1 MYQTYL
7 NIIIILWLS
16 IITFI
21 LILKLKNKSFQIDLN
36 RRYKLSKNKKRYI
49 IFRLI
54 SNKQD
59 ISPQA
64 IEESIKD
71 GVSYL
76 GGKMWLDLSSPHV
89 IFFDPHNMMGIIST
103 NRIGYKMVIASLPFV
118 KSINGVETLL
128 IPYKT
133 TGSLKKAKS
142 LIRSR

>member
-76 GGKMWLDLSSPHV
+76 GGKMWL
-89 IFFDPHNMMGIIST
+89 
-103 NRIGYKMVIASLPFV
+103 
-118 KSINGVETLL
+118 
-128 IPYKT
+128 
-133 TGSLKKAKS
+133 
-142 LIRSR
+142 